1 LSVVGIYGLVSNLVV
16 QRTREIGVRM
26 ALGSSLRQ
34 AMVEIGKAGIVAV
47 AFGLAGGLVFAI
59 LALRV
64 IKSELYGVRTY
75 DPVTLAVVSGILI
88 LAALA
93 ASFLP
98 TLRIARIN
106 PASTLRAE

>member
-1 LSVVGIYGLVSNLVV
+1 MI
-16 QRTREIGVRM
+16 
-26 ALGSSLRQ
+26 
-34 AMVEIGKAGIVAV
+34 EIGKAGMLAV
-47 AFGLAGGLVFAI
+47 AFGLAGGLAFAM
-59 LALRV
+59 LALRI

-75 DPVTLAVVSGILI
+75 DPVTLAAVSGILI

-93 ASFLP
+93 ASFTP